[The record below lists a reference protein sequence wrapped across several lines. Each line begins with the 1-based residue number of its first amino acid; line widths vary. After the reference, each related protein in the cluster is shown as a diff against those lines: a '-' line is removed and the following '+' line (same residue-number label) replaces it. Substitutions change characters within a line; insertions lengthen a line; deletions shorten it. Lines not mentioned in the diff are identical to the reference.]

1 MNLKSKIALAAL
13 TLTAGSS
20 VFAQMAYNVGVVSEY
35 RYRGIS
41 QTALAP
47 ALQGGADYAHSSGF
61 YVGAWASQIRWIKEA
76 GTAANT
82 ELKGDVELDLYGGYK
97 GSITKDLSYDVG
109 YLRYEYVGNT
119 YKDLGATAVNASTD
133 EVYAALTY
141 GAYTF
146 KTSYAFS
153 PLFGTAK
160 SDGSVYYDLSATYD
174 LGNGYSF
181 VPHIGRQEIAGKE
194 NMSGNKE
201 YSYTDYALTLSK
213 DLGSGLSA
221 SVAYITTNGSK
232 NVYTAVNGR
241 KLAEDTVVVGV
252 KYTF

>member
-20 VFAQMAYNVGVVSEY
+20 VMAQLAYNVGAVSEY

-47 ALQGGADYAHSSGF
+47 AVQGGVDYAHSSGF
-61 YVGAWASQIRWIKEA
+61 YVGAWGSQIRWIKEA
-76 GTAANT
+76 GVAANT
-82 ELKGDVELDLYGGYK
+82 ETKGDVELDLYGGYK
-97 GSITKDLSYDVG
+97 GEISKDFTYDVG

-119 YKDLGATAVNASTD
+119 YKDVSTANASTD
-133 EVYAALTY
+133 EAYGALTY

-146 KTSYAFS
+146 KVSYAFS
-153 PLFGTAK
+153 NLFGTPK

-174 LGNGYSF
+174 LGSGYSV
-181 VPHIGRQEIAGKE
+181 VPHVGRQEIAGAA
-194 NMSGNKE
+194 NKA
-201 YSYTDYALTLSK
+201 YSYTDYSVTLAK
-213 DLGSGLSA
+213 DLGKGLSA
-221 SVAYITTNGSK
+221 TIAAVGTDGKASLYK
-232 NVYTAVNGR
+232 VNGR
-241 KLAEDTVVVGV
+241 QLEAATVVLGV